1 MTNDKSEEQP
11 HADSMQQQSN
21 DCEAQDKIEGMQ
33 SRMEEKVQVVGCPQ
47 PDNAS
52 GELMVTVPV
61 RMPLSQ
67 FNQMQVQQCDDMSDA
82 PSLYMIDI
90 PQEVKIE
97 LQGVLENPVA
107 TEKIKSE
114 VKYLLSK
121 PKFTV
126 NELRNAIET
135 IHDVSTEMQED
146 MHIDYTAGGN
156 NETVAMERSLD
167 YDMLWSEWEEIK
179 EKCMQDDVMQNWSK
193 AVMKNILNKSI
204 EYILKDQFNE
214 ILSQGCLLQKT
225 KKLASQVSI
234 NNKGEIT
241 TNFQFD
247 TKKYRKKI

>member
-1 MTNDKSEEQP
+1 
-11 HADSMQQQSN
+11 MQQQSN
-21 DCEAQDKIEGMQ
+21 DCEAQDKIEGTQ
-33 SRMEEKVQVVGCPQ
+33 SRMEEEVQDVGCPQ

-82 PSLYMIDI
+82 PPLYMIDI

-107 TEKIKSE
+107 TEKIKTE

-126 NELRNAIET
+126 SELRNAIET
-135 IHDVSTEMQED
+135 IHDVSAEMQED
-146 MHIDYTAGGN
+146 MHIDYMASGN
-156 NETVAMERSLD
+156 NEAVAMERSLD
-167 YDMLWSEWEEIK
+167 YDMLWSEWEEMK
-179 EKCMQDDVMQNWSK
+179 EICIPDDVMQNWSK
-193 AVMKNILNKSI
+193 AVMKKILNESI
-204 EYILKDQFNE
+204 DYILKDQFNE
-214 ILSQGCLLQKT
+214 ILSQGCLLQNT
-225 KKLASQVSI
+225 KKLARQVSI
-234 NNKGEIT
+234 SNKGEIT

-247 TKKYRKKI
+247 TKKYRKKF